1 MSSKNVCL
9 SLPRHFWALQ
19 VQLQFVFNFVT
30 LTDQLINEGDS
41 VAGIVRGSLNRIVT
55 RSLLAEFW
63 APPELTNTAFGHP
76 PLLLANLLHILQ
88 CQGELTSIA

>member
-9 SLPRHFWALQ
+9 SLPRQFWALQ
-19 VQLQFVFNFVT
+19 VQSQFVFNFVT

-55 RSLLAEFW
+55 RSLLAQFW
-63 APPELTNTAFGHP
+63 APLNLLTQLLGTP
-76 PLLLANLLHILQ
+76 PLTSESTAHLAVP
-88 CQGELTSIA
+88 GRTY

>member
-55 RSLLAEFW
+55 WSLLAQFW
-63 APPELTNTAFGHP
+63 GLGPPELTNTAFGHP
-76 PLLLANLLHILQ
+76 P
-88 CQGELTSIA
+88 SY